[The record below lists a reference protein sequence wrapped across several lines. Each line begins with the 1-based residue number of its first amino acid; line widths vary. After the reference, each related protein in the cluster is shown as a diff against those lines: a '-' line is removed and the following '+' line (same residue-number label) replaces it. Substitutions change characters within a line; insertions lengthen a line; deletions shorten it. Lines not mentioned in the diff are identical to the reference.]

1 MNITNDKK
9 QKKLPSVTAYY
20 MYVDFSNLKFN
31 PIELTLYRLQLPSYT
46 VFIALKNLEHWNVDQ
61 P

>member
-1 MNITNDKK
+1 MNITNDKI

-31 PIELTLYRLQLPSYT
+31 PIELTLYRFQLSSYT
-46 VFIALKNLEHWNVDQ
+46 VSLIFTKKKFIALKNR
-61 P
+61 